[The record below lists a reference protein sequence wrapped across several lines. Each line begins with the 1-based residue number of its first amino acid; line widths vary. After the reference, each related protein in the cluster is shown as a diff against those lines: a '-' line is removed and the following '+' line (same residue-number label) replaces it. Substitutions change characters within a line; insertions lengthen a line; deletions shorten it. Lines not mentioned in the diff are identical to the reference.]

1 MMPGVVMGVLL
12 HPRRTPVMRLTAMHD
27 VDLVRRRR
35 HEDRLQHDD
44 AERLAM
50 RGRRLCC
57 DDRAAPTEAATS
69 GAACGTC
76 CRFLQPCRRRDG
88 YFSAERWKITIE
100 GNLHDFWHRLFG
112 SHDAASRLHRV
123 QGAAICKSLGSPG
136 QLMERTRSEAA
147 GLPAGSCKQQRV

>member
-1 MMPGVVMGVLL
+1 MPGVVMGVLL
-12 HPRRTPVMRLTAMHD
+12 HPKRTPVMLLTAMHD
-27 VDLVRRRR
+27 IDLVRQRR

-44 AERLAM
+44 AEQLAM

-76 CRFLQPCRRRDG
+76 CRFWQPCRRRDG
-88 YFSAERWKITIE
+88 YFSAGRWKITIE
-100 GNLHDFWHRLFG
+100 GDLHDFWHRLFG
-112 SHDAASRLHRV
+112 SHDATSRLHRV

-147 GLPAGSCKQQRV
+147 GLPAGPCISGL